1 MNSNSYRVVLVS
13 LLMIF
18 SSLAGCL
25 DGDDDESREGKYGTV
40 MVSTYHVGEL
50 VNAVAGTSVYVE
62 MMSED
67 NIPVHDYEP
76 SAQDVVRLQGVD
88 VFFYH
93 GLGLE
98 PWVDSTLES
107 MGEAAP
113 TAIGTH
119 AMPGDEATLDYEGM
133 LISELCELLTAG
145 PYEATTLSM
154 EEDGASEIHAEY
166 VAHTLSFPEM
176 DDDHDDH
183 ADDDHDDHGEHGDEH
198 DEHNHADHGHA
209 SPEET
214 IEDPAG
220 CPADSVISIF
230 HMEEGEYILEFE
242 EAEDLHEFNMAV
254 LKMNGGHAH
263 HDHHGHGDHDDHG
276 DDDHDD
282 HGDED
287 RDHDDHGDED
297 HDRDDHDEHDDHDDH
312 GDDHDEHD
320 DHGDEH
326 DDHDEPMTP
335 EHAIESF
342 DMDNDNHISWDE
354 FWNSWGEDDHDE
366 HAHTV
371 SVLYPDNTT
380 TVYHVEH
387 DMLPENAT
395 GWDLTNMTMSANNIS
410 LNYSVHEQY
419 GHSVTGINGVDS
431 PDDWSWY
438 WSLQVWNVS
447 SDAWEASA
455 VGIDSIMMTH
465 DDNDHI
471 AWAASTANMSLLE
484 EPGHHDGHGE
494 HDDHGDHDDD
504 HGDEDHEDHG
514 VCYNSDW
521 QMVSGLDNETTCE
534 AYTYMTNVSWGQTT
548 FTGCYNPVS
557 HAADANMS
565 EETCAA
571 FMWMDEHSYDEMV
584 ALMGIFMGSDMDN
597 DSLLSLVEL
606 EHFIERIEHFEDS
619 HDDEHAG
626 HVKIHIEAEGDYG
639 FALPHDVEFY
649 VLMGERGHGDHDD
662 HDDRSDGAHDG
673 YSDDEPRCSVDADC
687 PDDKICEIGWCVE
700 GPDQHDE
707 DDMVCYD
714 MSTHTV
720 DATYTNEDDC
730 ETAGLMWTAA
740 NSGPG
745 GDDHDDH
752 GDEEDHGDHDDHADE
767 ETLNYDP
774 HSWLDPV
781 AFKVQMN
788 IVLDGLI
795 AAFPSGEDEF
805 RANAEEFGV
814 ELDALD
820 DAYDA
825 AFGENGTC
833 AAGQKTVAANHNA
846 YSYIAVRYD
855 IQFVTVHGL
864 DPEGEPSPGDIANVV
879 SHINEEGLTVL
890 FVEEF
895 TDPSS
900 VGSIMQDT
908 GVTILYLYTMEMAPI
923 DASDNYLSLMNKNLD
938 NLVAGIGC

>member
-1 MNSNSYRVVLVS
+1 MKSSSYRVILVS

-25 DGDDDESREGKYGTV
+25 DGDDEESLEGKYGTV

-50 VNAVAGTSVYVE
+50 VTAIAGTTVNVE

-67 NIPVHDYEP
+67 NIPVHDYTP
-76 SAQDVVRLQGVD
+76 SPEDKIRLQGAD

-98 PWVDSTLES
+98 PWIDEELEA
-107 MGEAAP
+107 MGDAAP
-113 TAIGTH
+113 MAVATH
-119 AMPGDEATLDYEGM
+119 AMPGDDATLDYEGM

-154 EEDGASEIHAEY
+154 DEDGASEIHAEY

-176 DDDHDDH
+176 DDDH
-183 ADDDHDDHGEHGDEH
+183 GEHGDEDRDR

-276 DDDHDD
+276 DH
-282 HGDED
+282 DED
-287 RDHDDHGDED
+287 DMVCYDMSTHTVDATITTEEDCETAGFMWTAANSGPGGDED
-297 HDRDDHDEHDDHDDH
+297 HGDDDHDDH
-312 GDDHDEHD
+312 GDDHD
-320 DHGDEH
+320 DHGDDH

-342 DMDNDNHISWDE
+342 DVDNDNHISWDE
-354 FWNSWGEDDHDE
+354 FWHSWGEDDHDE
-366 HAHTV
+366 HSHSV

-380 TVYHVEH
+380 AVYHVEH

-438 WSLQVWNVS
+438 WSLQIWNETS
-447 SDAWEASA
+447 EAWEASN
-455 VGIDSIMMTH
+455 VGADSVMMTH

-471 AWAASTANMSLLE
+471 AWAASTANTSLLE
-484 EPGHHDGHGE
+484 EPGHHDDHGE
-494 HDDHGDHDDD
+494 HDDD
-504 HGDEDHEDHG
+504 HGDEDHENHG
-514 VCYNSDW
+514 VCYNSEL
-521 QMVSGLDNETTCE
+521 QMVSGLDNETTCG

-597 DSLLSLVEL
+597 DSLLSLAEL
-606 EHFIERIEHFEDS
+606 EHFIEMIEHFEDS

-649 VLMGERGHGDHDD
+649 VLMGERGHDDHDD
-662 HDDRSDGAHDG
+662 HDGHGDDDRDR
-673 YSDDEPRCSVDADC
+673 DDHGD
-687 PDDKICEIGWCVE
+687 
-700 GPDQHDE
+700 HDE

-714 MSTHTV
+714 RVNHTV
-720 DATYTNEDDC
+720 DSTITTEEDC
-730 ETAGLMWTAA
+730 ETAGFMWTAA

-745 GDDHDDH
+745 GD
-752 GDEEDHGDHDDHADE
+752 EDHADDDHDDHAAE
-767 ETLNYDP
+767 EALDYDP

-781 AFKVQMN
+781 AFKAQVDV
-788 IVLDGLI
+788 VLAKLI
-795 AAFPSGEDEF
+795 EVFPEGEATFTENADEF
-805 RANAEEFGV
+805 KAA
-814 ELDALD
+814 LDAID
-820 DAYDA
+820 DAYEA
-825 AFGENGTC
+825 VFGENGTC
-833 AAGQKTVAANHNA
+833 AAEKTVVANHNA

-864 DPEGEPSPGDIANVV
+864 DPEGEPSPEDIANVV
-879 SHINEEGLTVL
+879 SHINEEELTVL
-890 FVEEF
+890 FVEEY
-895 TDPSS
+895 TDATS
-900 VGSIMQDT
+900 VGSIMTDT
-908 GVTILYLYTMEMAPI
+908 GVTIQYLYTMERAPI
-923 DASDNYLSLMNKNLD
+923 DSSDNYLSLMNKNLD